1 MFRKTSYFFRQSFK
15 SIKRRL
21 YACLASMCIVA
32 SVFMLIGVFLSAGI
46 NTYALT
52 KKIGDSCQIN
62 VYLNDDMEDNDV
74 LDVKKDIMK
83 INGVRDVTFLSKG
96 ERLAKVTEDVYGGES
111 IYNEGNN
118 PLRDSYIV
126 TAADVTE
133 VQRIYNEICDI
144 DCVDETVKNSD
155 VVDGI
160 ITLTD
165 VLKGVGLTLLILFA
179 ILAVLVISGII
190 RLCVASYADEIK
202 IMRIVGATDGFILTP
217 FIIEGVLIA
226 VFGALIAA
234 GLTVAGYEIL
244 MQRMSYIISADA
256 SYFVGTG
263 KIAAVITP
271 IFVISGAVVGAM
283 GSFMSARK
291 CLK

>member
-1 MFRKTSYFFRQSFK
+1 MFRKTAYFFKQSFK

-21 YACLASMCIVA
+21 YACVASVCIVA
-32 SVFMLIGVFLSAGI
+32 AVFMLMGVFLSAGI
-46 NTYALT
+46 NACVLT
-52 KKIGDSCQIN
+52 EKLGDSCQIN
-62 VYLNDDMEDNDV
+62 VYLKDDMEDKDIS
-74 LDVKKDIMK
+74 DVKKDILK
-83 INGVRDVTFLSKG
+83 IQGVSDVTFLSKG
-96 ERLAKVTEDVYGGES
+96 ERLDKVTEDVYGGES
-111 IYNEGNN
+111 IYDEENN

-133 VQRIYNEICDI
+133 VQRIYDEICDI
-144 DCVDETVKNSD
+144 DGVDEAVKNSD

-165 VLKGVGLTLLILFA
+165 VLKGVGLMLLILFA
-179 ILAVLVISGII
+179 LLAVLVISGII
-190 RLCVASYADEIK
+190 ILCVTSCADEIK
-202 IMRIVGATDGFILTP
+202 IMKIVGATDGFILTP
-217 FIIEGVLIA
+217 FIIEGVMIA

-256 SYFVGTG
+256 SYLAGTG

-271 IFVISGAVVGAM
+271 VFVISGAVVGAM